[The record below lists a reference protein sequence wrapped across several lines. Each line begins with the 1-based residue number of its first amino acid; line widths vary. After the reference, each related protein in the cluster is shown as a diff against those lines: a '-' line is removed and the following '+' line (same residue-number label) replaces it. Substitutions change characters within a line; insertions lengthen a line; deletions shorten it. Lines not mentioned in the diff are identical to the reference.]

1 MKKKLIALLL
11 CLCIVAVCIPTVT
24 AYSNVS
30 DWAKESVDAMSTLGF
45 LPPSLSTADMSKN
58 ITRGQ
63 MCQMAVLV
71 YNDFMGT
78 PGVGPDSTKNFD
90 DTNDPAINYAYEQ
103 GIVGGYGDGRFGPN
117 DPLTRQDF
125 FKITYNM
132 MGTALWDEPLTRE
145 MLPIDT
151 FDDAGSVS
159 DYAVPAARAMVTIG
173 VVQGDGN
180 LLRPKDY
187 TSCEQAITMFLRAYQ
202 YLTVWLNAKTE
213 ENKKVEIYKSGYSN
227 ISPWAIREVEDMQKR
242 GMIPSVLDNCDM
254 SKPITR
260 AEMCAMAVTAYG
272 KITGEPYTAKSTDH
286 FTDTSDPD
294 VNAAFEL
301 DIVGGYGNGIF
312 GPNDTL
318 TREQFFRIMANFM
331 KVIGYPRDDTRAIT
345 LSAYNDGYKVADW
358 AAPATRLMIYTGAVR
373 GDGKNLNP
381 QGATKIEEAVA
392 IFLRCYKYTLAWK
405 EAHPNGEPEMDEQS
419 ALISDLLAFAKSFEG
434 YPYVYGGNGPNSFDC
449 SGFVLYVYRH
459 FGYSF
464 SRGAQEQYK
473 DGMHVD
479 FDDLLPG
486 DLVFFT
492 SYGGNNW
499 TNSSFRNITHV
510 GLYLGDGY
518 FIHASNPTRGVV
530 IDTLWSG
537 YYQSHFWGA
546 CRIIKD

>member
-1 MKKKLIALLL
+1 MKKKLISLLL
-11 CLCIVAVCIPTVT
+11 CLCIVAACIPTVS

-30 DWAKESVDAMSTLGF
+30 AWAKESVEAMSTLGF
-45 LPPSLSTADMSKN
+45 LPTSLSSADMGKR

-71 YNDFMGT
+71 YNQLLGT

-90 DTNDPAINYAYEQ
+90 DTNDPSINYAYEQ
-103 GIVGGYGDGRFGPN
+103 GIVGGYGNGKFGPN

-132 MGTALWDEPLTRE
+132 MATAYWDPHTIE
-145 MLPIDT
+145 MKSIDG
-151 FDDAGSVS
+151 FADASTIS
-159 DYAVPAARAMVTIG
+159 SYAVDATKAMVTIG

-180 LLRPKDY
+180 NLRPKDY
-187 TSCEQAITMFLRAYQ
+187 TSCEQAIAMFLRAYQ
-202 YLTVWLNAKTE
+202 YMNAWMNAQSE
-213 ENKKVEIYKSGYSN
+213 ENKMIEIYAEGYSN
-227 ISPWAIREVEDMQKR
+227 ISTWAIREIKEMDDR
-242 GMIPSVLDNCDM
+242 EMIPSVLDNCDM

-260 AEMCAMAVTAYG
+260 AQMCSIAVTAYE
-272 KITGEPYTAKSTDH
+272 KITGEAVAAKSTDH

-294 VNAAFEL
+294 VSAAYEL
-301 DIVGGYGNGIF
+301 DIVGGYGNGRF

-331 KVIGYPRDDTRAIT
+331 KVIGYPRDDTRAVS
-345 LSAYNDGYKVADW
+345 LSTYKDGYKVASW
-358 AAPATRLMIYTGAVR
+358 AAPATRLMVYIGAAR
-373 GDGKNLNP
+373 GDGKNINP
-381 QGATKIEEAVA
+381 QDPTKIEEAIAV
-392 IFLRCYKYTLAWK
+392 FLRCYKYTVAWK
-405 EAHPNGEPEMDEQS
+405 EAHPNGEPDFNEET
-419 ALISDLLAFAKSFEG
+419 ALVSDLLAFAKSFEG

-449 SGFVLYVYRH
+449 SGFVLYVYKH

-464 SRGAQEQYK
+464 ARGAQEQYI

-479 FDDLLPG
+479 YDDLMPG

-499 TNSSFRNITHV
+499 TNSGFRNITHV
-510 GLYLGDGY
+510 GLYLGEGK

-546 CRIIKD
+546 CRMIKD

>member
-1 MKKKLIALLL
+1 MKKKLISLLL
-11 CLCIVAVCIPTVT
+11 CLCVVAAMIPTAG

-30 DWAKESVDAMSTLGF
+30 SWAKESVEAMSTLGF
-45 LPPSLSTADMSKN
+45 LPTSLSTADMSKN

-71 YNDFMGT
+71 YNEIIGT

-90 DTNDPAINYAYEQ
+90 DTSDPAINYAYEQ
-103 GIVGGYGDGRFGPN
+103 GIVGGYGDGNFGPN

-125 FKITYNM
+125 FKITFNM
-132 MGTALWDEPLTRE
+132 MGTAYWDPNTIELSS
-145 MLPIDT
+145 IDG
-151 FDDAGSVS
+151 FADSNSIS
-159 DYAVPAARAMVTIG
+159 DYAVKATRAMVTIG

-180 LLRPKDY
+180 LIRPKDY
-187 TSCEQAITMFLRAYQ
+187 TTCEQAIAMFLRAYQ
-202 YLTVWLNAKTE
+202 YMNEWMNAQSE
-213 ENKKVEIYKSGYSN
+213 ENKKIEIYAQGYSN
-227 ISPWAIREVEDMQKR
+227 ISTWAIREVKEMDEK

-254 SKPITR
+254 SKSITR
-260 AEMCAMAVTAYG
+260 AQMCAIAVTAYG
-272 KITGEPYTAKSTDH
+272 KITGETYSPKSTNH
-286 FTDTSDPD
+286 FTDTSDPN
-294 VNAAFEL
+294 VNAAYEL
-301 DIVGGYGNGIF
+301 EIVGGYGNGIF

-331 KVIGYPRDDTRAIT
+331 KVIGYPRDDTRAVS
-345 LSAYNDGYKVADW
+345 LSSYNDGGKVAEW
-358 AAPATRLMIYTGAVR
+358 AAAATRLMIYTGAVR

-392 IFLRCYKYTLAWK
+392 IFLRCYKYTIAWK
-405 EAHPNGEPEMDEQS
+405 EAHPNGEEELDEQS
-419 ALISDLLAFAKSFEG
+419 ALIVDLIAFAKSFEG

-479 FDDLLPG
+479 YDDLLPG

-546 CRIIKD
+546 CRIITD

>member
-11 CLCIVAVCIPTVT
+11 CLCIAAACIPTVS

-30 DWAKESVDAMSTLGF
+30 DWAKESVEAMSTLGF
-45 LPPSLSTADMSKN
+45 LPSSLSSADMSRN

-145 MLPIDT
+145 MESIDS
-151 FDDAGSVS
+151 FGDAGSVS

-187 TSCEQAITMFLRAYQ
+187 TSCEQAIAMFLRAYQ
-202 YLTVWLNAKTE
+202 YLTVWLNAKNE
-213 ENKKVEIYKSGYSN
+213 ENKKVEIYKQGYSN
-227 ISPWAIREVEDMQKR
+227 ISTWAIREVEEMQKR

-301 DIVGGYGNGIF
+301 DIVGGYGNGVF

-331 KVIGYPRDDTRAIT
+331 KVIGYPRDDTRAAT

-358 AAPATRLMIYTGAVR
+358 AAPATRLMIYIGAVR
-373 GDGKNLNP
+373 GDGKNINP

-392 IFLRCYKYTLAWK
+392 IFLRCYKYTVAWK
-405 EAHPNGEPEMDEQS
+405 EAHPNGEEEMDEQS

-464 SRGAQEQYK
+464 ARGAQEQYM

-537 YYQSHFWGA
+537 YYLSHFWGA
-546 CRIIKD
+546 CRMIKD

>member
-11 CLCIVAVCIPTVT
+11 CLCIVAACIPTVT

-30 DWAKESVDAMSTLGF
+30 DWAKESVEAMSTLGF

-187 TSCEQAITMFLRAYQ
+187 TSCEQAIAMFLRAYQ

-479 FDDLLPG
+479 FDDLLPA

-546 CRIIKD
+546 CRMIKD

>member
-11 CLCIVAVCIPTVT
+11 CLSIVAACIPAVYG
-24 AYSNVS
+24 YSNVS
-30 DWAKESVDAMSTLGF
+30 DWAKESVEAMSTLGF
-45 LPPSLSTADMSKN
+45 LPTSLSTADMGKN

-71 YNDFMGT
+71 YNEIMGT

-90 DTNDPAINYAYEQ
+90 DTSDPAINYAYEQ

-132 MGTALWDEPLTRE
+132 MATAYWDPHTVE
-145 MLPIDT
+145 MRSIDG
-151 FDDAGSVS
+151 FADAGSIS
-159 DYAVPAARAMVTIG
+159 DYAVAATKAMVTIG
-173 VVQGDGN
+173 VVQGDGSM
-180 LLRPKDY
+180 LRPKDY
-187 TSCEQAITMFLRAYQ
+187 TSCEQAIAMFLRAYR
-202 YLTVWLNAKTE
+202 YMNEWMNAQSE
-213 ENKKVEIYKSGYSN
+213 ENKLVRMYEQGYSN
-227 ISPWAIREVEDMQKR
+227 ISTWAIREVLEMKDK

-254 SKPITR
+254 SKAITR
-260 AEMCAMAVTAYG
+260 AQMCAIAVTAYG
-272 KITGEPYTAKSTDH
+272 KITGETYTPKSTAH
-286 FTDTSDPD
+286 FTDTDDPN
-294 VNAAFEL
+294 VNAAYEL
-301 DIVGGYGNGIF
+301 EIVGGYGNGIF

-331 KVIGYPRDDTRAIT
+331 KVIGYPRDDTRAVT
-345 LSAYNDGYKVADW
+345 LGTYNDGSRVAEW
-358 AAPATRLMIYTGAVR
+358 AAPATRLMVYIGAVR

-392 IFLRCYKYTLAWK
+392 IFLRCYKYTIAWK
-405 EAHPNGEPEMDEQS
+405 EAHPDGEPEQDEQA
-419 ALISDLLAFAKSFEG
+419 ALISDLLAFARSFEG

-449 SGFVLYVYRH
+449 SGFVLYIYRH

-464 SRGAQEQYK
+464 ARGAQEQYK

-499 TNSSFRNITHV
+499 TNSNFRNITHV

-546 CRIIKD
+546 CRIITD

>member
-11 CLCIVAVCIPTVT
+11 CLSIVAACIPAVYG
-24 AYSNVS
+24 YSNVS
-30 DWAKESVDAMSTLGF
+30 DWAKESVEAMSTLGF
-45 LPPSLSTADMSKN
+45 LPTSLSTADMGKN

-71 YNDFMGT
+71 YNEIMGT

-90 DTNDPAINYAYEQ
+90 DTSDPAINYAYEQ

-132 MGTALWDEPLTRE
+132 MATAYWDPHTVE
-145 MLPIDT
+145 MRSIDG
-151 FDDAGSVS
+151 FADAGSIS
-159 DYAVPAARAMVTIG
+159 DYAVAATKAMVTIG
-173 VVQGDGN
+173 VVQGDGSM
-180 LLRPKDY
+180 LRPKDY
-187 TSCEQAITMFLRAYQ
+187 TSCEQAIAMFLRAYR
-202 YLTVWLNAKTE
+202 YMNEWMNAQSE
-213 ENKKVEIYKSGYSN
+213 ENKLVRMYEQGYSN
-227 ISPWAIREVEDMQKR
+227 ISTWAIREVLEMKDK

-254 SKPITR
+254 SKAITR
-260 AEMCAMAVTAYG
+260 AQMCAIAVTAYG
-272 KITGEPYTAKSTDH
+272 KITGETVTPNSTDH
-286 FTDTSDPD
+286 FTDTSDPN
-294 VNAAFEL
+294 VNAAYEL
-301 DIVGGYGNGIF
+301 EIVGGYGNGIF

-331 KVIGYPRDDTRAIT
+331 KVIGYPRDDTRAVT
-345 LSAYNDGYKVADW
+345 LGTYNDGSRVAEW
-358 AAPATRLMIYTGAVR
+358 AAPATRLMVYIGAVR

-392 IFLRCYKYTLAWK
+392 IFLRCYKYTIAWK
-405 EAHPNGEPEMDEQS
+405 EAHPDGEPEQDEQA
-419 ALISDLLAFAKSFEG
+419 ALISDLLAFARSFEG

-449 SGFVLYVYRH
+449 SGFVLYIYRH

-464 SRGAQEQYK
+464 ARGAQEQYK

-499 TNSSFRNITHV
+499 TNSNFRNITHV

-546 CRIIKD
+546 CRIITD

>member
-11 CLCIVAVCIPTVT
+11 CLCITAAMIPAVS
-24 AYSNVS
+24 AYTNVS
-30 DWAKESVDAMSTLGF
+30 GWAKESVDAMSTLGF
-45 LPPSLSTADMSKN
+45 LPASLSAADMSRN

-71 YNDFMGT
+71 YNEIMGT

-90 DTNDPAINYAYEQ
+90 DTSDPAINYAYEQ

-132 MGTALWDEPLTRE
+132 MATAFWDPHTVE
-145 MLPIDT
+145 MRTIDG
-151 FDDAGSVS
+151 FDDASSVS
-159 DYAVPAARAMVTIG
+159 NYAVAATKAMVTIG
-173 VVQGDGN
+173 VVQGDGS

-187 TSCEQAITMFLRAYQ
+187 TSCEQAITMFLRAYR
-202 YLTVWLNAKTE
+202 YMNEWMNAQSE
-213 ENKKVEIYKSGYSN
+213 ENKKIEIYAQGFSN
-227 ISPWAIREVEDMQKR
+227 ISTWAIREVKEMDEK

-254 SKPITR
+254 SQPITR
-260 AEMCAMAVTAYG
+260 AQMCSIAVTAYG
-272 KITGEPYTAKSTDH
+272 KITGEPYTAKSTNH

-301 DIVGGYGNGIF
+301 DIVGGYGNGVF
-312 GPNDTL
+312 GPSDTL

-331 KVIGYPRDDTRAIT
+331 KVIGYPRDDTRAAT
-345 LSAYNDGYKVADW
+345 LSTYSDGYKVADW
-358 AAPATRLMIYTGAVR
+358 AAPATRLMIYIGAAR
-373 GDGKNLNP
+373 GDGKNINP
-381 QGATKIEEAVA
+381 QGQTKIEEAIAV
-392 IFLRCYKYTLAWK
+392 FLRCYKYTVAWK
-405 EAHPNGEPEMDEQS
+405 EAHPDGEPELDEQA

-464 SRGAQEQYK
+464 ARGAQEQYM

-546 CRIIKD
+546 CRMIKE

>member
-11 CLCIVAVCIPTVT
+11 CLCIAAAMIPAVS
-24 AYSNVS
+24 AYTNVS
-30 DWAKESVDAMSTLGF
+30 GWAKESVDAMSTLGF
-45 LPPSLSTADMSKN
+45 LPASLSAADMSRN

-71 YNDFMGT
+71 YNEIMGT

-90 DTNDPAINYAYEQ
+90 DTSDPAINYAYEQ

-132 MGTALWDEPLTRE
+132 MATAFWDPHTVE
-145 MLPIDT
+145 MRTIDG
-151 FDDAGSVS
+151 FDDASSVS
-159 DYAVPAARAMVTIG
+159 NYAVAATKAMVTIG
-173 VVQGDGN
+173 VVQGDGS

-187 TSCEQAITMFLRAYQ
+187 TSCEQAITMFLRAYR
-202 YLTVWLNAKTE
+202 YMNEWMNAQSE
-213 ENKKVEIYKSGYSN
+213 ENKKIEIYAQGFSN
-227 ISPWAIREVEDMQKR
+227 ISTWAIREVKEMDEK

-254 SKPITR
+254 SQPITR
-260 AEMCAMAVTAYG
+260 AQMCSIAVTAYG
-272 KITGEPYTAKSTDH
+272 KITGEPYTAKSTNH

-301 DIVGGYGNGIF
+301 DIVGGYGNGVF
-312 GPNDTL
+312 GPSDTL

-331 KVIGYPRDDTRAIT
+331 KVIGYPRDDTRAAT
-345 LSAYNDGYKVADW
+345 LSTYSDGYKVADW
-358 AAPATRLMIYTGAVR
+358 AAPATRLMIYIGAAR
-373 GDGKNLNP
+373 GDGKNINP
-381 QGATKIEEAVA
+381 QGQTKIEEAIAV
-392 IFLRCYKYTLAWK
+392 FLRCYKYTVAWK
-405 EAHPNGEPEMDEQS
+405 EAHPDGEPELDEQA

-464 SRGAQEQYK
+464 ARGAQEQYM

-546 CRIIKD
+546 CRMIKE

>member
-11 CLCIVAVCIPTVT
+11 CLSIVAACIPVVYG
-24 AYSNVS
+24 YSNVS
-30 DWAKESVDAMSTLGF
+30 DWAKESVEAMSTLGF
-45 LPPSLSTADMSKN
+45 LPTSLSTADMGKN

-71 YNDFMGT
+71 YNEIMGT

-90 DTNDPAINYAYEQ
+90 DTSDPAINYAYEQ

-132 MGTALWDEPLTRE
+132 MATAYWDPHTVE
-145 MLPIDT
+145 MRSIDG
-151 FDDAGSVS
+151 FADAGSIS
-159 DYAVPAARAMVTIG
+159 DYAVAATKAMVTIG
-173 VVQGDGN
+173 VVQGDGSM
-180 LLRPKDY
+180 LRPKDY
-187 TSCEQAITMFLRAYQ
+187 TSCEQAIAMFLRAYR
-202 YLTVWLNAKTE
+202 YMNEWMNAQSE
-213 ENKKVEIYKSGYSN
+213 ENKLVRMYEQGYSN
-227 ISPWAIREVEDMQKR
+227 ISTWAIREVLEMKDK

-254 SKPITR
+254 SKAITR
-260 AEMCAMAVTAYG
+260 AQMCAIAVTAYG
-272 KITGEPYTAKSTDH
+272 KITGETYTPKSTGH
-286 FTDTSDPD
+286 FTDTDDPN
-294 VNAAFEL
+294 VNAAYEL
-301 DIVGGYGNGIF
+301 EIVGGYGNGIF

-331 KVIGYPRDDTRAIT
+331 KVIGYPRDDTRAVT
-345 LSAYNDGYKVADW
+345 LGTYNDGSRVAEW
-358 AAPATRLMIYTGAVR
+358 AAPATRLMVYIGAVR

-392 IFLRCYKYTLAWK
+392 IFLRCYKYTIAWK
-405 EAHPNGEPEMDEQS
+405 EAHPDGEPEQDEQA
-419 ALISDLLAFAKSFEG
+419 ALISDLLAFARSFEG

-449 SGFVLYVYRH
+449 SGFVLYIYRH

-464 SRGAQEQYK
+464 ARGAQEQYK

-499 TNSSFRNITHV
+499 TNSNFRNITHV

-546 CRIIKD
+546 CRIITD